1 MPQFETT
8 FYVNQIFWV
17 LLSFGVLY
25 LIVYYV
31 IYPMISDVL
40 SERRRVVDDY
50 LTQAEQLNKQAEQN
64 EKIYEKF
71 LLKAQEESS
80 EISFKTQEKIVAF
93 RKKKDLFYQ
102 ESTRKSFEKAEENLA
117 KEQTALLKKKA
128 SPLQKLAVQLANRL
142 LEESK

>member
-93 RKKKDLFYQ
+93 RKKKDLFIKNQ
-102 ESTRKSFEKAEENLA
+102 LEN
-117 KEQTALLKKKA
+117 LLKKPKKIWLK
-128 SPLQKLAVQLANRL
+128 SKPLC
-142 LEESK
+142 